1 MDLKVF
7 RDTVSVSQQLCDL
20 TLEHP
25 VETEILIPDYQP
37 EIFKIVKSF
46 VTPVIL
52 QKQVLGGKL
61 TLEGYLRVSVLYQGE
76 EDQSLCQVE
85 QKLPFSKSVELKN
98 GGYSSYRVSVHG
110 ESEYLNTRAINS
122 RRIDVK
128 GAYAFAVVASGQMEQ
143 EMVTALSGAGAQQKL
158 VPVDFTRVVADI
170 EKAFSVED
178 G

>member
-52 QKQVLGGKL
+52 Q
-61 TLEGYLRVSVLYQGE
+61 
-76 EDQSLCQVE
+76 
-85 QKLPFSKSVELKN
+85 
-98 GGYSSYRVSVHG
+98 
-110 ESEYLNTRAINS
+110 
-122 RRIDVK
+122 
-128 GAYAFAVVASGQMEQ
+128 
-143 EMVTALSGAGAQQKL
+143 
-158 VPVDFTRVVADI
+158 
-170 EKAFSVED
+170 
-178 G
+178 